1 MSAHLLIISKAT
13 VTFESGCHLK
23 MEALMLKT
31 KIAFIGPGVMAEAM
45 IAGLLRKKLARPEN
59 IIASGPRTER
69 GDELTKKYGIKS
81 STDNTSAV
89 SHADVVV
96 LSVKPQRS
104 SEVMKGLKSIRS
116 DALVLF
122 IIAGANIKK
131 ISAGL
136 KHKSVVRSMPNTPGQ
151 IGEGIT
157 VWTSSKEVSTEQQDM
172 ARAILGALGDE
183 VFVADE
189 SYLDMAT
196 ALSGSGPAYVFLFTE
211 ALIDAGVHM
220 GFPRRIA
227 EQLVL
232 QTIKGSASFYHQVSR
247 HPATLRNQVTSPGGT
262 SAEALYYLEKAGFR
276 TAISRAVWAAYQRS
290 LELGKEK
297 PGHIDTNDEEK

>member
-1 MSAHLLIISKAT
+1 
-13 VTFESGCHLK
+13 
-23 MEALMLKT
+23 MLDK

-45 IAGLLRKKLARPEN
+45 ITGLLHKKLAKPEN
-59 IIASGPRTER
+59 ISVSGPREER
-69 GDELTKKYGIKS
+69 GADLSKKYKITS
-81 STDNTSAV
+81 STDNASSA
-89 SHADVVV
+89 SQADVLV
-96 LSVKPQRS
+96 LSVKPQRL
-104 SEVMKGLKSIRS
+104 SEVMKGLYKIKPE
-116 DALVLF
+116 ALVLS
-122 IIAGANIKK
+122 IVAGASIQK
-131 ISAGL
+131 ISRTL
-136 KHKSVVRSMPNTPGQ
+136 KHQAVVRSMPNTPGQ

-157 VWTSSKEVSTEQQDM
+157 VWTASARTSNEQREI
-172 ARAILGALGDE
+172 ARQILGALGEE
-183 VFVADE
+183 VFVEDE

-196 ALSGSGPAYVFLFTE
+196 ALSGTGPAYVFLFTE

-232 QTIKGSASFYHQVSR
+232 QTIKGSTSFYEQAGR

-276 TAISRAVWAAYQRS
+276 TAISRAIWAAYQRS

-297 PGHIDTNDEEK
+297 PGHIPEGHMDQEEK

>member
-1 MSAHLLIISKAT
+1 MLNKKIS
-13 VTFESGCHLK
+13 
-23 MEALMLKT
+23 
-31 KIAFIGPGVMAEAM
+31 FIGSGIMAEAM
-45 IAGLLRKKLARPEN
+45 IAGLLRKKLAKPEN
-59 IIASGPRTER
+59 ITAAGPREER
-69 GDELTKKYGIKS
+69 GTKLQKKYKINS
-81 STDNTSAV
+81 TTDNASA
-89 SHADVVV
+89 SSGADVVV
-96 LSVKPQRS
+96 LSVKPQRLS
-104 SEVMKGLKSIRS
+104 DVMKGLKGIRS
-116 DALVLF
+116 DALVLS
-122 IIAGANIKK
+122 IIAGANMKK
-131 ISAGL
+131 IGTGL
-136 KHKSVVRSMPNTPGQ
+136 KHKAVVRSMPNTPGQ

-157 VWTSSKEVSTEQQDM
+157 VWTSSKEVTDEQRDM

-183 VFVADE
+183 VYVEDE
-189 SYLDMAT
+189 SQLDMAT

-220 GFPRRIA
+220 GFSRRIS

-232 QTIKGSASFYHQVSR
+232 QTIKGSVDYYHHAER

-297 PGHIDTNDEEK
+297 QVHIPEGHIDEES

>member
-1 MSAHLLIISKAT
+1 MT
-13 VTFESGCHLK
+13 ESHTP
-23 MEALMLKT
+23 MEELMLNK
-31 KIAFIGPGVMAEAM
+31 KIAFIGPGVMAEAV
-45 IAGLLRKKLARPEN
+45 IAGLLRKKLAKPEN
-59 IIASGPRTER
+59 IIASGPREER
-69 GDELTKKYGIKS
+69 GAELQKKYGIQ
-81 STDNTSAV
+81 TTIDNASAT

-96 LSVKPQRS
+96 LSVKPQRL
-104 SEVMKGLKSIRS
+104 SEVMKGIKGIRS
-116 DALVLF
+116 DALVLS
-122 IIAGANIKK
+122 IIAGASMKK
-131 ISAGL
+131 IGAGL
-136 KHKSVVRSMPNTPGQ
+136 RSVVRSMPNTPGQ

-157 VWTSSKEVSTEQQDM
+157 VWTASKEVTDEQQEM
-172 ARAILGALGDE
+172 ARDILGALGEE
-183 VFVADE
+183 VFVEDE

-196 ALSGSGPAYVFLFTE
+196 ALSGTGPAYVFLFTE

-232 QTIKGSASFYHQVSR
+232 QTIKGSIAYYHNAER

-297 PGHIDTNDEEK
+297 TVHIPEGHVEE

>member
-1 MSAHLLIISKAT
+1 
-13 VTFESGCHLK
+13 
-23 MEALMLKT
+23 MLKK

-45 IAGLLRKKLARPEN
+45 ITGLLRKKLSKPEN
-59 IIASGPRTER
+59 ITVSGPREER
-69 GDELTKKYGIKS
+69 GKELEKKYKIKS
-81 STDNTSAV
+81 TVNNASAA

-96 LSVKPQRS
+96 LSVKPQRL
-104 SEVMKGLKSIRS
+104 SEVMKGLKGIHS
-116 DALVLF
+116 DALVLS
-122 IIAGANIKK
+122 IIAGASMKK
-131 ISAGL
+131 IGTGL
-136 KHKSVVRSMPNTPGQ
+136 KHKAVVRSMPNTPGQ

-157 VWTSSKEVSTEQQDM
+157 VWTCSKEVTEEQQDM
-172 ARAILGALGDE
+172 TRKLLGAMGEE
-183 VFVADE
+183 VFVEDE
-189 SYLDMAT
+189 GYLDMAT
-196 ALSGSGPAYVFLFTE
+196 ALSGTGPAYVFLFTE

-232 QTIKGSASFYHQVSR
+232 QTIKGSADYYRHAER

-276 TAISRAVWAAYQRS
+276 TAVSRAVWAAYQRS

-297 PGHIDTNDEEK
+297 QVHIPEGHIDEEV

>member
-1 MSAHLLIISKAT
+1 MLNKK
-13 VTFESGCHLK
+13 VT
-23 MEALMLKT
+23 
-31 KIAFIGPGVMAEAM
+31 FIGPGVMAEAM
-45 IAGLLRKKLARPEN
+45 IAGLLHKKLAKPEN
-59 IIASGPRTER
+59 ITASGPEEDR
-69 GDELTKKYGIKS
+69 GEELSKKYKIKIT
-81 STDNTSAV
+81 TDNATAV
-89 SHADVVV
+89 SNADVVV
-96 LSVKPQRS
+96 LSVKPQRL
-104 SEVMKGLKSIRS
+104 SEVMKGLSRIRPE
-116 DALVLF
+116 ALVLS
-122 IIAGANIKK
+122 IVAGASIQK
-131 ISAGL
+131 ISKGL
-136 KHKSVVRSMPNTPGQ
+136 KHPAVVRSMPNTPGQ

-157 VWTSSKEVSTEQQDM
+157 VWAASSKTSQEQQEM
-172 ARAILGALGDE
+172 ARQILGALGEE
-183 VFVADE
+183 VFVEDE

-232 QTIKGSASFYHQVSR
+232 QTIKGSASFYQHAER

-297 PGHIDTNDEEK
+297 PGHIDTHDHDEEEK

>member
-1 MSAHLLIISKAT
+1 MFNK
-13 VTFESGCHLK
+13 
-23 MEALMLKT
+23 
-31 KIAFIGPGVMAEAM
+31 KITFIGPGVMAEAM
-45 IAGLLRKKLARPEN
+45 IAGLLKKKLAKPAN
-59 IIASGPRTER
+59 VTASGPREER
-69 GDELTKKYGIKS
+69 LSELRKKYGILVT
-81 STDNTSAV
+81 TDNAAAA

-96 LSVKPQRS
+96 LSVKPQRL
-104 SEVMKGLKSIRS
+104 SEVMKGLKSVRA
-116 DALVLF
+116 DALALS
-122 IIAGANIKK
+122 IIAGASIKK
-131 ISAGL
+131 LSAGL
-136 KHKSVVRSMPNTPGQ
+136 KHKAIVRSMPNTPGQ

-157 VWTSSKEVSTEQQDM
+157 VWTASKETTEEQQQM
-172 ARAILGALGDE
+172 ARSILGALGEE
-183 VFVADE
+183 VFVEDE
-189 SYLDMAT
+189 GYLDMAT
-196 ALSGSGPAYVFLFTE
+196 ALSGTGPAYVFLFME

-232 QTIKGSASFYHQVSR
+232 QTIKGSASFYEQASR

-297 PGHIDTNDEEK
+297 PGHIPEANPQEET

>member
-1 MSAHLLIISKAT
+1 
-13 VTFESGCHLK
+13 
-23 MEALMLKT
+23 MLNK
-31 KIAFIGPGVMAEAM
+31 KIVFIGPGVMAEAI
-45 IAGLLRKKLARPEN
+45 IAGLLRQKLAKPEN
-59 IIASGPRTER
+59 ITASGPRTER
-69 GDELTKKYGIKS
+69 GEQLQKKYGIKAT
-81 STDNTSAV
+81 TDNISAV

-96 LSVKPQRS
+96 LSVKPQRL
-104 SEVMKGLKSIRS
+104 SEVMKGLKGIRL
-116 DALVLF
+116 DALVLS
-122 IIAGANIKK
+122 IIAGANIRK
-131 ISAGL
+131 ISTGI

-157 VWTSSKEVSTEQQDM
+157 VWTSSKEVTPEQQET

-183 VFVADE
+183 VYVADE

-232 QTIKGSASFYHQVSR
+232 QTIKGSVSYYHQAER

-297 PGHIDTNDEEK
+297 PGHTLEVHDEDEK

>member
-1 MSAHLLIISKAT
+1 
-13 VTFESGCHLK
+13 
-23 MEALMLKT
+23 MLRN
-31 KIAFIGPGVMAEAM
+31 KITFIGPGVMAEAM
-45 IAGLLRKKLARPEN
+45 ITGLLNKKLAKPEN
-59 IIASGPRTER
+59 ITGSGPREER
-69 GDELTKKYGIKS
+69 GAELRKKYGIKVT
-81 STDNTSAV
+81 TDNASAA
-89 SHADVVV
+89 HEADVVV
-96 LSVKPQRS
+96 LSVKPQRLS
-104 SEVMKGLKSIRS
+104 DVMKGLKGIHA
-116 DALVLF
+116 DALVLS

-131 ISAGL
+131 ISTGL
-136 KHKSVVRSMPNTPGQ
+136 KHKAVVRSMPNTPGQ

-157 VWTSSKEVSTEQQDM
+157 VWTASKEVTDEQQKI
-172 ARAILGALGDE
+172 ARAVLGALGQE
-183 VFVADE
+183 VFVEDE

-196 ALSGSGPAYVFLFTE
+196 ALSGTGPAYVFLFTE

-232 QTIKGSASFYHQVSR
+232 QTIKGSTSFYEYAGR

-297 PGHIDTNDEEK
+297 PGHIHEATEEEHETT

>member
-1 MSAHLLIISKAT
+1 
-13 VTFESGCHLK
+13 
-23 MEALMLKT
+23 MLDK
-31 KIAFIGPGVMAEAM
+31 KIAFIGSGVMAEAM
-45 IAGLLRKKLARPEN
+45 IAGLLNKKLAKPEN
-59 IIASGPRTER
+59 IIASGPREDR
-69 GDELTKKYGIKS
+69 GTDLHKKYKIQTS
-81 STDNTSAV
+81 LDNAAAA
-89 SHADVVV
+89 SHVDVVV
-96 LSVKPQRS
+96 LSVKPQRL
-104 SEVMKGLKSIRS
+104 SEVMKAIKGIRP
-116 DALVLF
+116 DALVLS

-131 ISAGL
+131 ISTGL

-157 VWTSSKEVSTEQQDM
+157 VWAASKEVTEEQQEI
-172 ARAILGALGDE
+172 ARAILGALGEE
-183 VFVADE
+183 VFVEDE

-232 QTIKGSASFYHQVSR
+232 QTIKGSASFYEQAGR

-276 TAISRAVWAAYQRS
+276 TAISRAIWAAYQRS

-297 PGHIDTNDEEK
+297 PGHIPEGHMDEE